1 MASSE
6 QMKAKARAAL
16 LECNTLTEAADKA
29 GISRKTLYNYM
40 KMDPTFAAEYQ
51 EAQERLALEEMGT
64 VAKDR
69 AEARA
74 VIVEIMNNSE
84 LSPVVRLKAAAS
96 LYGIAATQQSRIDTI
111 MAANTAHNPFTDM
124 L

>member
-40 KMDPTFAAEYQ
+40 KTDPTFAAEYK

-96 LYGIAATQQSRIDTI
+96 LYGIAATQQARIDTI
-111 MAANTAHNPFTDM
+111 MTANTAHNPFTDM

>member
-40 KMDPTFAAEYQ
+40 KTDPTFAAEYK

-64 VAKDR
+64 IAKDR

-96 LYGIAATQQSRIDTI
+96 LYGIAATQQARIDTI

>member
-1 MASSE
+1 
-6 QMKAKARAAL
+6 MKAKARAAL

-40 KMDPTFAAEYQ
+40 KTDPTFAAEYK

-96 LYGIAATQQSRIDTI
+96 LYGIAATQQARIDTI
-111 MAANTAHNPFTDM
+111 MTANTAHNPFTDM